1 MKSKEILPGEILVE
15 LRRAEERYPMSK
27 PDKANELLDILAL
40 ESVETNLFRGQNED
54 RPFPRLFGGQVLAQA
69 LVAATSTTPE
79 DRQCHSLHA
88 YFLRP
93 GDTRVP
99 VVYRVERIRDGKSF
113 TTRRIVAI
121 QNGEAIFSMDASFQV
136 SEPGLAHQVN
146 MPELPMPEDLED
158 DIEVARRLPDTQ
170 SSFWASRER
179 PFEMRSVYPMD
190 KPRPDNNL
198 NPVWIRFRNDITA
211 SPRLQRY
218 LLAYASDMGLVS
230 TSMLPH
236 RNAVS
241 RQEMQMASLDHAVWY
256 HQEIPSN
263 DWILYLKETTSAA
276 ASRGF
281 NRGAFYTRDGVLIA
295 STMQEGLMR
304 VHQGA

>member
-1 MKSKEILPGEILVE
+1 MNT
-15 LRRAEERYPMSK
+15 
-27 PDKANELLDILAL
+27 PDKANELLDILQL
-40 ESVETNLFRGQNED
+40 EPIETNLFRGRNED

-69 LVAATSTTPE
+69 LVAATHTTPD
-79 DRQCHSLHA
+79 DRHCHSLHA

-93 GDTRVP
+93 GDTQVP
-99 VVYRVERIRDGKSF
+99 VVYRVERIRDGRSF

-136 SEPGLAHQVN
+136 SEPGLAHQID
-146 MPELPMPEDLED
+146 MPDLPLPEDLED
-158 DIEVARRLPDTQ
+158 DMEVAKRMPEGQ
-170 SSFWASRER
+170 SSFWSGRER

-198 NPVWIRFRNDITA
+198 NPVWIKFRDPIDA
-211 SPRLQRY
+211 SPELQRY

-236 RNAVS
+236 HSAVS
-241 RQEMQMASLDHAVWY
+241 RQQVQMASLDHAVWY
-256 HQEIPSN
+256 HQYMAAN
-263 DWILYLKETTSAA
+263 DWILYIKETTSAA

-281 NRGAFYTRDGVLIA
+281 NRGGFYMRDGTLIA

-304 VHQGA
+304 VHN